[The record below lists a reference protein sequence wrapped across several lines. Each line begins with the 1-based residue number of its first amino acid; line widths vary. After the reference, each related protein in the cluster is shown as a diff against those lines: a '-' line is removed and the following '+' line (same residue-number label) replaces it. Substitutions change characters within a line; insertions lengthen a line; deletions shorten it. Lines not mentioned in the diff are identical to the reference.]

1 MALKGKDILVYL
13 TIKYQG
19 DWNQIY
25 QAIKNKEL
33 VDEVT
38 VSETLNKC
46 EEKYVTIIDDNY
58 PEKLKKIYKP
68 PFVLF
73 YKGDL
78 NLINGTNVSIAGS
91 DDSSV
96 YTYELL
102 NKVLKKT
109 LSKYKEITIAS
120 LVSGAY
126 DSEIY
131 SIYGKNR
138 ILVFN
143 RGIQQFDKNA
153 DLIVSE
159 YPSESSNKKDHTP
172 WAYRILVGISNA
184 LLIPEVKRKEDTLIA
199 AGYGLYLGKPL
210 GVFAQQEVKTDGT
223 TQLAKDGALLISTAE
238 ELAKLTQVT
247 PQTSGNIPSEM
258 Q

>member
-1 MALKGKDILVYL
+1 MLKGKDIIVYL
-13 TIKYQG
+13 AIKYQG
-19 DWNQIY
+19 DWNAIY

-38 VSETLNKC
+38 VSETLNNCK
-46 EEKYVTIIDDNY
+46 EKYVTIIDDNY

-78 NLINGTNVSIAGS
+78 NLINSVNVSVAGS
-91 DDSSV
+91 EDSST

-120 LVSGAY
+120 LVSGPY
-126 DSEIY
+126 DNEIF

-143 RGIQQFDKNA
+143 RGIQQFDTNSS
-153 DLIVSE
+153 LMISE
-159 YPSESSNKKDHTP
+159 YPSESRNKKEHTP

-184 LLIPEVKRKEDTLIA
+184 LLIPEAKRKEDTLIA

-223 TQLAKDGALLISTAE
+223 TQLAKDGALIISNAE

-247 PQTSGNIPSEM
+247 PQTSGNVPSEM